1 MALKVFLG
9 SDHGGFELKE
19 DLKKFLDESGYNVVD
34 YGCYS
39 ADPVDYPDIAL
50 LVAETVSQNPGALGI
65 IIDGA
70 GIGSAITANKVP
82 GIRAAHCHEAF
93 TARNSR
99 EHNDANILTL
109 GGRVIGAG
117 LAREIVK
124 VWLSSCFLGDRH
136 ARRVEKM
143 MAVERKYIRE
153 NFSR

>member
-1 MALKVFLG
+1 VALKVFLG
-9 SDHGGFELKE
+9 SDHGGYELKE
-19 DLKKFLDESGYNVVD
+19 DLKKFLDESGYHVVD
-34 YGCYS
+34 YGSYS

-93 TARNSR
+93 TAKNSR

-117 LAREIVK
+117 LARDIVK

-143 MAVERKYIRE
+143 MAVERKYVRE

>member
-9 SDHGGFELKE
+9 SDHGGYELKE
-19 DLKKFLDESGYNVVD
+19 DLKKFLDESGYHVVD

-93 TARNSR
+93 TAKNSR

-117 LAREIVK
+117 LARDIVK